1 MCVCLL
7 ERSVL
12 GGRCFSHPLCLDM
25 FLPVIPIS
33 VAMAADAEHVEE
45 RRPHPLPVMELER
58 QTETCAHFNLL
69 VVSQTTKKKSTV
81 TGITIRNGEHKQ
93 KTATGQKHIHWYVSH
108 KVIPDILTPYE
119 PDCLQVHSGCSRVY
133 LF

>member
-1 MCVCLL
+1 M
-7 ERSVL
+7 

-69 VVSQTTKKKSTV
+69 VVSQTTKKKALSLV
-81 TGITIRNGEHKQ
+81 LQSGMENINRRLPQVKNIYTGM
-93 KTATGQKHIHWYVSH
+93 
-108 KVIPDILTPYE
+108 
-119 PDCLQVHSGCSRVY
+119 
-133 LF
+133 